1 MVTLVVIL
9 RPCEDSGVS
18 YQNVV
23 TLVVSGGSSGD
34 VAAFCGDVVALVMM
48 HWLCGDPFSGV
59 VALVV
64 TW

>member
-1 MVTLVVIL
+1 MSLIENVIA
-9 RPCEDSGVS
+9 
-18 YQNVV
+18 
-23 TLVVSGGSSGD
+23 LVVSGGSSGD
-34 VAAFCGDVVALVMM
+34 VAALCVDVVALAMM